1 MPKSLKRLASIAVL
15 AGATAIGCQKPA
27 ETTEEVSQE
36 STSQVQQDILNELK
50 KLNEQ
55 SGQQASEKEAE
66 PTIETNIRP
75 ATKAEYEKF
84 AARMR
89 LICEQEQ
96 NDHHCRGGMSRGFF
110 LARAKDGNSYNIY
123 TFDRDHIAAV
133 GSLEI
138 SKEKNANDANVV
150 SYDNEKFN
158 VIMPKHNGQINAGS
172 PSEPHELALNF
183 FEELSAPEPKG
194 KGSEV
199 VNVVLPTEVS
209 GQYEVR
215 NDAFYVKGHLVES
228 NIAKQPVKVASNG
241 LQATK
246 KSFVPKSKDDDKWRE
261 QMTEDMDNV
270 KATVARHDE
279 EITDL
284 KETTEDNR
292 ALIRQVLYNTDKV
305 SEITIKSHQQQ
316 EASKF
321 RRTK

>member
-1 MPKSLKRLASIAVL
+1 MSKSLNRLASIAVL
-15 AGATAIGCQKPA
+15 AGATSVGCQKPA
-27 ETTEEVSQE
+27 ETTNEVSQE
-36 STSQVQQDILNELK
+36 DTSQVQQNILQELK
-50 KLNEQ
+50 KLNKQKPEPAGNE
-55 SGQQASEKEAE
+55 SAE
-66 PTIETNIRP
+66 PSIETNIRP

-110 LARAKDGNSYNIY
+110 LARAKDGKSYNIY
-123 TFDRDHIAAV
+123 TFDRDHIATV
-133 GSLEI
+133 GDLNI
-138 SKEKNANDANVV
+138 TTNKNANDANVV
-150 SYDNEKFN
+150 TFDKEKFK

-183 FEELSAPEPKG
+183 FEELTAPESNG
-194 KGSEV
+194 KNNEV
-199 VNVVLPTEVS
+199 VNIVLPTEVS

-215 NDAFYVKGHLVES
+215 NDAFYVKGHLLES
-228 NIAKQPVKVASNG
+228 NIATEQVKTAAKAQPG
-241 LQATK
+241 TK
-246 KSFVPKSKDDDKWRE
+246 KSFVPKNKTSNKWQQQME
-261 QMTEDMDNV
+261 QDMDNV

-279 EITDL
+279 EITEL

-292 ALIRQVLYNTDKV
+292 ALIREVLYNTDKV